1 MPIIFNKEKEF
12 LPLVTQAAAKYSI
25 PVALLLGHIKQ
36 ESGFKPNARLDE
48 KTSEGKVWD
57 TSWGMMQLL
66 VGTAKTLDANTTVE
80 KLLDPVYNIDL
91 GAKYISQNLVR
102 YKGNIQDAIA
112 AYNAGSARKDAQGR
126 YINSKGVPNVQK
138 YVDKVYQN
146 YIDYTK
152 WLDNGENLIDVSIDP
167 WLVGGF
173 TFLLVLTLI
182 GGGIYASKRRKHH
195 RA

>member
-1 MPIIFNKEKEF
+1 MPIIFNKEKAY

-25 PVALLLGHIKQ
+25 PTALLLGHIKQ
-36 ESGFKPNARLDE
+36 ESNFKPDARLDE
-48 KTSEGKVWD
+48 PALKD
-57 TSWGMMQLL
+57 ASWGMVQLL
-66 VGTAKTLDANTTVE
+66 LGTAKGLDPDATVE

-91 GAKYISQNLVR
+91 AAKLISKNLVR
-102 YKGNIQDAIA
+102 YNGNIQDAIA
-112 AYNAGSARKDAQGR
+112 AYNAGSARKDAQGI
-126 YINSKGVPNVQK
+126 YVNSKGVQNVQK

-146 YIDYTK
+146 YVDYQK

-173 TFLLVLTLI
+173 TFLLVLTVI
-182 GGGIYASKRRKHH
+182 GGGVYASKRRKYH